1 MERANENKSEYTSDP
16 EELERMFPGV
26 DFDKYR
32 ELVEGY
38 EGGAAGLNGVER
50 VPLFENKIDLLGR
63 TDEFVRW
70 VKEREERVIVGE
82 LLLSLLVC
90 EMRVIQVHYSY
101 NNSLLY
107 LVKLKPLFS
116 LVLIYIHTSKSQVMP
131 PGFIPCEIF
140 R

>member
-38 EGGAAGLNGVER
+38 EGGVAGLNGVER

-82 LLLSLLVC
+82 NLIVCC
-90 EMRVIQVHYSY
+90 EMRVVFKSII
-101 NNSLLY
+101 LTI
-107 LVKLKPLFS
+107 LFCILS
-116 LVLIYIHTSKSQVMP
+116 N
-131 PGFIPCEIF
+131 
-140 R
+140 